1 MKLCVNS
8 SIIRFFADDPRILK
22 HIFCEEDVI
31 ALQQDLDAVIK
42 WAKCNNMAL
51 HEDKFELLVHKYCPH
66 NVIYELPFSCQL
78 LTYQIS
84 NGDLLSPASY
94 TKDLGVTVTSD
105 LSWSRHVGIISSRAT
120 AAASWVLSAFKA
132 RDRNTMLTLFKS
144 LVRSHLE
151 YCCPL
156 WNSNKVF
163 DIQQLERVQ
172 RMFTSKIIGVGHL
185 DYWERLKSLKI
196 MSLQRRRE
204 RYIII
209 HMWKTL
215 HNRCPNDLQIQFS
228 VPSRHGIKA
237 LLPSLAKSSSQRNQ
251 SLYDSSFAVMGPR
264 LWNIIP
270 SQLHSVADP
279 MQFKYKLTEFINR
292 IPDKPPVSGYSC
304 ANRNSLLEWST
315 NMLAAKLEGRSA
327 YPMTQ

>member
-1 MKLCVNS
+1 
-8 SIIRFFADDPRILK
+8 
-22 HIFCEEDVI
+22 
-31 ALQQDLDAVIK
+31 
-42 WAKCNNMAL
+42 
-51 HEDKFELLVHKYCPH
+51 
-66 NVIYELPFSCQL
+66 
-78 LTYQIS
+78 
-84 NGDLLSPASY
+84 
-94 TKDLGVTVTSD
+94 
-105 LSWSRHVGIISSRAT
+105 
-120 AAASWVLSAFKA
+120 
-132 RDRNTMLTLFKS
+132 
-144 LVRSHLE
+144 
-151 YCCPL
+151 
-156 WNSNKVF
+156 
-163 DIQQLERVQ
+163 
-172 RMFTSKIIGVGHL
+172 MFTSKIAGVGHL

-270 SQLHSVADP
+270 GHLHSVADP
-279 MQFKYKLTEFINR
+279 MQFKFKLTEFINR

-327 YPMTQ
+327 YPMAQ